1 MGAGERCRRG
11 EQEKE
16 VGGEQERE
24 TGYWSK
30 RNHDNHQLYSK
41 AWLLETRQNKPEVGS
56 RRGRIDT
63 VIVGVV

>member
-24 TGYWSK
+24 TEYWSK
-30 RNHDNHQLYSK
+30 RNHDNHQFCSK
-41 AWLLETRQNKPEVGS
+41 AWLLEARQNKPEVGS
-56 RRGRIDT
+56 RRGGQIL
-63 VIVGVV
+63 